1 MADSVHTLFE
11 ELNDLL
17 GVFSDYEGESSE
29 SDSDDEKRERRK
41 QRKIRMQPFYAHRR
55 DIFSIFDDAQ
65 VMRTFRFDKSSLSYT
80 AGLIEE
86 LLPTRTSR
94 AKRCLTPLSF
104 QSVVGNVL
112 KVSQRSVGRSIHA
125 VADALCRI
133 SPDHINI
140 NPNLLEEKRQ
150 FSEIAGMPGIIG
162 CIDGTHVKISRPH
175 EFEGAL
181 LIAKDTIPSMNSV
194 SAIQPGSVHDST
206 VFTVLLESYVPLD
219 NLAVAICLATA
230 AMPA

>member
-41 QRKIRMQPFYAHRR
+41 QR
-55 DIFSIFDDAQ
+55 
-65 VMRTFRFDKSSLSYT
+65 
-80 AGLIEE
+80 LIEE

-162 CIDGTHVKISRPH
+162 CIDGTHGVCDANCK
-175 EFEGAL
+175 FV
-181 LIAKDTIPSMNSV
+181 SV